1 MKTRAPTLIDRES
14 RLAFW
19 MLVPTFTVVLAFV
32 IFPVIWNLWLSL
44 KPVSLGDLRGTA
56 LFKLNLSLENFQKV
70 FSDPDFVSTILTTL
84 IYTIAGSTL
93 SIFLGLM
100 AALLVH
106 GEFRGR
112 SLLRGLF
119 ISPYIAPVVA
129 VSFTWS
135 FILDPQLGVLNSMAV
150 DMGLLAQPIPFLSQ
164 QWLELDLVGVSVRLP
179 LALSSVI
186 LFEGWR
192 YFPFAFL
199 FILARLQA
207 IPDDLYQAASV
218 DGASPFQ
225 RFYHI
230 TLSQLATVLSTL
242 FLFRFIWTFNKFD
255 DIFLLTRG
263 RAGTEVLT
271 IKVYDYAFGEFNIG
285 ASSAVALVLFGVL
298 SVFLLI
304 YFRWI
309 AKKPAAGCRASQS
322 SPPWC
327 RSAWRSRSSVCAG
340 TCISSRCLPCPCC
353 SEFSRSRVRSR
364 SSSSSS
370 HRRSSARASAVSRN
384 RFGL

>member
-1 MKTRAPTLIDRES
+1 MFNHQSSIDNQQSLLDRES

-44 KPVSLGDLRGTA
+44 KPVSLGDLRGA
-56 LFKLNLSLENFQKV
+56 SLFKFNFTLENFQKV
-70 FSDPDFVSTILTTL
+70 FSDPDFVPALLTTL
-84 IYTIAGSTL
+84 IYTIAGSAL
-93 SIFLGLM
+93 SILLGLI

-129 VSFTWS
+129 VAFTWS
-135 FILDPQLGVLNSMAV
+135 FILDPQLGVLNWLAV
-150 DMGLLAQPIPFLSQ
+150 DRGLLAQPVPFLSQ
-164 QWLELDLVGVSVRLP
+164 RWWDLDLLGVKVRLP
-179 LALSSVI
+179 LALTSVI

-207 IPDDLYQAASV
+207 IPDELYQAASV

-230 TLSQLATVLSTL
+230 TLPQLATVLSTL
-242 FLFRFIWTFNKFD
+242 LLFRFIWTFNKFD

-263 RAGTEVLT
+263 QAGTKVLT

-285 ASSAVALVLFGVL
+285 ASSAMAMVLFGVL

-309 AKKPAAGCRASQS
+309 AKEA
-322 SPPWC
+322 
-327 RSAWRSRSSVCAG
+327 
-340 TCISSRCLPCPCC
+340 
-353 SEFSRSRVRSR
+353 
-364 SSSSSS
+364 
-370 HRRSSARASAVSRN
+370 
-384 RFGL
+384 